1 MSLISVFILSIS
13 IFPNVEAKTM
23 SDPVIEMPLSAKE
36 LRGANY
42 AATQTLRGGE
52 TIYKGKQLGA
62 YLLLARSVFE
72 SAIEG
77 AVRSESA
84 QDRNAYLLAA
94 KMTAFNIA
102 SFTWPGWNEGE
113 IEEKDREVGFQF
125 SRVHMNISEQLDLPP
140 EKRARALWIGAAH
153 ELAVKNYAAARSLF
167 TRAKVLGEEN
177 NSKETALMNQGW
189 LLVIDILQG
198 DIDAGSEL
206 KKLQEQI
213 TKLGEDGKFYA
224 GQYDDA
230 LKVFEE

>member
-77 AVRSESA
+77 AARSESEP
-84 QDRNAYLLAA
+84 
-94 KMTAFNIA
+94 
-102 SFTWPGWNEGE
+102 SG
-113 IEEKDREVGFQF
+113 
-125 SRVHMNISEQLDLPP
+125 
-140 EKRARALWIGAAH
+140 
-153 ELAVKNYAAARSLF
+153 
-167 TRAKVLGEEN
+167 
-177 NSKETALMNQGW
+177 
-189 LLVIDILQG
+189 
-198 DIDAGSEL
+198 
-206 KKLQEQI
+206 
-213 TKLGEDGKFYA
+213 
-224 GQYDDA
+224 
-230 LKVFEE
+230 

>member
-23 SDPVIEMPLSAKE
+23 SDPLIEMPLSAKE

-77 AVRSESA
+77 AARSESEE
-84 QDRNAYLLAA
+84 DRNAYLLAA

-125 SRVHMNISEQLDLPP
+125 SRVHMNIAEQLDLPP

-198 DIDAGSEL
+198 DIEAGSEL
-206 KKLQEQI
+206 KKLQERI

-230 LKVFEE
+230 LKVFDK

>member
-1 MSLISVFILSIS
+1 
-13 IFPNVEAKTM
+13 M

-62 YLLLARSVFE
+62 YLFTCAFLFFE

-125 SRVHMNISEQLDLPP
+125 SRLHMKI
-140 EKRARALWIGAAH
+140 
-153 ELAVKNYAAARSLF
+153 F
-167 TRAKVLGEEN
+167 
-177 NSKETALMNQGW
+177 
-189 LLVIDILQG
+189 
-198 DIDAGSEL
+198 
-206 KKLQEQI
+206 
-213 TKLGEDGKFYA
+213 
-224 GQYDDA
+224 
-230 LKVFEE
+230 